1 MRRSILPLLACLALA
16 AASCTRTPA
25 ASTDAAVPAPTREAK
40 PTMSVQRDEHSYAD
54 PDKVRIADLALDLAL
69 DFDRKQL
76 SGTAT
81 YALNWLD
88 PKATQ
93 LLLDTRDLSIQRVE
107 GIDAQGRW
115 APLHFTLDARDPILG
130 SRLAIDSPARNPKVR
145 IAYATSPDASGLQWL
160 APSMTE
166 GKQQP
171 FMFSQSE
178 AIHARSWVPL
188 QDTPSVRFTYTAH
201 VTAPKD
207 AMVLMSAEKA
217 DAAADGS
224 APRSGDYRFRMAQP
238 IPSYLLAIAAG
249 DLVFEPISA
258 RSGVW
263 AEPSMVHKAATE
275 FGDTEKMM
283 QVAETLYGPYRWG
296 RYDIL
301 VLPPSFPFGGME
313 NPRMTFATP
322 TVIVGDKSLVS
333 LVAHELAHSWS
344 GNLVTNASWKNIWL
358 NEGFTTYVQGRIT
371 EALYGD
377 ELAEMERQ
385 IDQEELAREIKTNEI
400 APADQVLDLPALT
413 GRDPDEALSDIAYT
427 KGAWFLRFLEQRFGR
442 EAFDPFL
449 RGWFDAHAFKSA
461 TTAQFVDYLRANLLA
476 KSPNAVTPAELDA
489 WLREPGIPSFAR
501 RAQSRNFGIVDA
513 ARIAWSGNGTL
524 PPGAITGAWSTQEWT
539 HFLEGLPDTL
549 TPVQMAA
556 LDTAYHFSGTPNGEL
571 AQRWY
576 PLAVR
581 SGYHDADAGIAE
593 FLQRV
598 GRRKLIMPTYEAL
611 VKTPEGLQFAKDVF
625 AKARPGYHPITTA
638 SVQLTIDKAQEP
650 APAPQAPAP
659 TP

>member
-1 MRRSILPLLACLALA
+1 MRLSIPALSFLCVVLLGACARQTDA
-16 AASCTRTPA
+16 TSPA
-25 ASTDAAVPAPTREAK
+25 ASAPPSTQGTA
-40 PTMSVQRDEHSYAD
+40 MSALHDEHSRAE
-54 PDKVRIADLALDLAL
+54 PDKVRIDDLALDLAL
-69 DFDRKQL
+69 DFDQRTL

-81 YALNWLD
+81 YALKWLD
-88 PKATQ
+88 PRATQ
-93 LLLDTRDLSIQRVE
+93 LLLDTRDLQIDKVE
-107 GIDAQGRW
+107 GADANGHW
-115 APLHFTLDARDPILG
+115 LPLQYTLGARDPILG
-130 SRLAIDSPARNPKVR
+130 SPLAIQAPARNASIRV
-145 IAYATSPDASGLQWL
+145 AYRTSPDASGLQWL
-160 APSMTE
+160 QPAMTQ

-188 QDTPSVRFTYTAH
+188 QDTPSVRFTYSAH
-201 VTAPKD
+201 VVAPKD
-207 AMVLMSAEKA
+207 AMVLMSAQNA
-217 DAAADGS
+217 DAATDGS
-224 APRSGDYRFRMAQP
+224 APRSGDYHFRMAQP

-263 AEPSMVHKAATE
+263 AEPAMVHAAASE
-275 FGDTEKMM
+275 FADTEKMM
-283 QVAETLYGPYRWG
+283 EVAEKLYGPYRWG

-385 IDQEELAREIKTNEI
+385 IDQEEFAREIKSGEI
-400 APADQVLDLPALT
+400 APADQVLALPALT
-413 GRDPDEALSDIAYT
+413 GRDPDDALGDTAYT

-442 EAFDPFL
+442 DAFDPFL

-461 TTAQFVDYLRANLLA
+461 TTDEFVDYLHKNLLA
-476 KSPNAVTPAELDA
+476 KNPNAVTQAELDA
-489 WLREPGIPSFAR
+489 WLTEPGIPSFAQ
-501 RAQSRNFGIVDA
+501 RARSRSFGIVDA
-513 ARIAWSGNGTL
+513 ARIAWEAEGKL
-524 PPGAITGAWSTQEWT
+524 PPTAITGAWSTQEWT
-539 HFLEGLPDTL
+539 HFLEGLPPVLKPGQL
-549 TPVQMAA
+549 TA
-556 LDTAYHFSGTPNGEL
+556 LDAAYHFSGTPNGEL

-581 SGYHDADAGIAE
+581 SGYHAADPAMAE

-611 VKTPEGLQFAKDVF
+611 VATPAGLQMARDVF
-625 AKARPGYHPITTA
+625 AQARPGYHPITTA
-638 SVQLTIDKAQEP
+638 SVEAAIAK
-650 APAPQAPAP
+650 APASVQGT

>member
-1 MRRSILPLLACLALA
+1 MRHALIPLLVLFAFSATT
-16 AASCTRTPA
+16 SCARQPTQAPATPV
-25 ASTDAAVPAPTREAK
+25 TQEAT
-40 PTMSVQRDEHSYAD
+40 PPMSVPHDEHSYAE
-54 PDKVRIADLALDLAL
+54 PEKVRITDLALDLAL
-69 DFDRKQL
+69 DFDQRQL
-76 SGTAT
+76 KGTAE
-81 YALNWLD
+81 YSLQWRAPRAARLV
-88 PKATQ
+88 
-93 LLLDTRDLSIQRVE
+93 LDTRDLSIAAVE
-107 GIDAQGRW
+107 GSDAQGRW
-115 APLHFTLDARDPILG
+115 TPLQFALAPRDPILG
-130 SRLAIDSPARNPKVR
+130 SKLTIQVPARNARVR
-145 IAYATSPDASGLQWL
+145 VRYATSPGASGLQWL
-160 APSMTE
+160 APEMTQ

-188 QDTPSVRFTYTAH
+188 QDTPGVRFTYSAH
-201 VTAPKD
+201 IAAPKD
-207 AMVLMSAEKA
+207 AMVLMSAENA
-217 DAAADGS
+217 DAAASGS

-249 DLVFEPISA
+249 DLVFEPLSA

-263 AEPSMVHKAATE
+263 AEPAMVHAAATE
-275 FGDTEKMM
+275 FADTEKMM
-283 QVAETLYGPYRWG
+283 QVAEALYGPYRWE

-385 IDQEELAREIKTNEI
+385 IDQEELAREIEAGEI
-400 APADQVLDLPALT
+400 APADQVLALPELA

-427 KGAWFLRFLEQRFGR
+427 KGAWFLHFLEQRFGR

-461 TTAQFVDYLRANLLA
+461 TTEEFVDYLQAHLLS
-476 KSPNAVTPAELDA
+476 KSPDLVTPTELDA
-489 WLREPGIPSFAR
+489 WLHEPGIPSFAR

-513 ARIAWSGNGTL
+513 ARIAWSAEGRL
-524 PPGAITGAWSTQEWT
+524 PPASITGAWSTQEWT
-539 HFLEGLPDTL
+539 HFLDGLPQTL
-549 TPVQMAA
+549 AQERMAA
-556 LDTAYHFSGTPNGEL
+556 LDAAYHFSGTPNGEL

-576 PLAVR
+576 PLAAR
-581 SGYHDADAGIAE
+581 SGYHAADAGMAG

-611 VKTPEGLQFAKDVF
+611 VKTPEGLRFARDVF
-625 AKARPGYHPITTA
+625 AKARAGYHPITTA
-638 SVQLTIDKAQEP
+638 SVQAVIDKASTP
-650 APAPQAPAP
+650 AAPAKAA